1 MQLTGVFT
9 APRSGDYQFNFQA
22 RVSAHFFS
30 RLSFQCFH
38 QPSQQTYQV
47 FAHCTSFYRLVVNF
61 FLQNKENN
69 DAFGDMRLLK
79 DGVTMT
85 YSQMRKDYFTMFG
98 TAILS
103 LQAGNKV
110 RKKMQGSPD
119 ARLNVCFKKPV
130 THLILKSCQ
139 MCNRFFETDF
149 RFLFRLIFQFYLMY
163 RLICQKPAH
172 FLSAQMALVS
182 TFFKMFIVLRMY
194 NFDHLINTYLQIS
207 IQKLQKCN
215 CSIAGPPTLY
225 LHSYSFAL
233 LIILLLRQGIC
244 PCLCHSSMVSKS
256 LQGSS

>member
-119 ARLNVCFKKPV
+119 ARLRLARCTSQVKRW
-130 THLILKSCQ
+130 SEA
-139 MCNRFFETDF
+139 MG
-149 RFLFRLIFQFYLMY
+149 FLQTL
-163 RLICQKPAH
+163 
-172 FLSAQMALVS
+172 
-182 TFFKMFIVLRMY
+182 
-194 NFDHLINTYLQIS
+194 LQN
-207 IQKLQKCN
+207 K
-215 CSIAGPPTLY
+215 
-225 LHSYSFAL
+225 
-233 LIILLLRQGIC
+233 
-244 PCLCHSSMVSKS
+244 
-256 LQGSS
+256 